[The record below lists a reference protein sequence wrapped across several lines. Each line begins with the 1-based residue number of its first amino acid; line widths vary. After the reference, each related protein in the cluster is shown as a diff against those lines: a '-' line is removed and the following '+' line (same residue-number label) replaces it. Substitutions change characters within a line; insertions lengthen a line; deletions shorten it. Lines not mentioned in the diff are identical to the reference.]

1 MSIHPTAIIH
11 ETAKIASSATIG
23 PYCIIDADVEIGDDC
38 SLLSHVVVKGPTII
52 EEGNIFYQFST
63 IGEDTPDKK
72 YKGEKT
78 KLLIGK
84 KNIFREGVTVHRGTT
99 QDKNETIIGNENLF
113 MAYTHVA
120 HDCIVGD
127 NNVFA
132 NNAGIAGHV
141 VVGNNITIGALTT
154 IHQFCK
160 IGDFSFVGMN
170 TSITMDV
177 PAFVKVAAD
186 PARVVGLNSVGMTR
200 GGIDQESIA
209 LIKKAYKVLYRRN
222 LKIQEALSKLEII
235 YNETSNENLNVFIK
249 SISLS
254 ERGILR

>member
-23 PYCIIDADVEIGDDC
+23 PYCIIGADVEIGDDC
-38 SLLSHVVVKGPTII
+38 SFLSHAVVKGPTII

-127 NNVFA
+127 KNVFA

-235 YNETSNENLNVFIK
+235 YNETLNENLNVFIK